1 MFEGDPTATTPM
13 SPVAPRPPARR
24 SGGVPAGRLLA
35 LGLLAF
41 ALAAFTGRVDL
52 ATLIT
57 TARSYVDQPAPAA
70 QTNTSSSDTAAVAAV
85 KAVVERANQAQ
96 AQAYARNDPTL
107 MRATATDS
115 YYQELVQTNQGIQS
129 SGARSIELVSLDW
142 VDVTVSGA
150 RAQATTTGA
159 WRTTYTAG
167 SVAESTDRNDYTLVL
182 QSGAWKISA
191 DVQPTTQIIN
201 PSTGTAPGVTQP
213 GTPASV
219 TSSSSNWS
227 GYAATGGTFTS
238 VSATWTVP
246 TVASTSTGAD
256 ATWVGI
262 GGLSSSDLIQAGTQA
277 MVDGNGVTYTSW
289 IEMLPQS
296 SRDVPL
302 SVSAGDSVTVS
313 ITQQSGAGAA
323 RALRPSRGHRRPPPI
338 RVGRR
343 TRRVARDRQA
353 MPRPSPSGLSGVAQF
368 RGSPRPSS
376 GRRTRSH
383 GPRRLGPR
391 VRPPFVPRSALCAV
405 PRPLRTPYEVRDFGY
420 PDRGSRSDSAIF
432 VRWRTRERC
441 SIRSAT

>member
-13 SPVAPRPPARR
+13 SPIAPPPVPVRN
-24 SGGVPAGRLLA
+24 SGVPAGRLVA

-41 ALAAFTGRVDL
+41 ALAAFSGRIDL
-52 ATLIT
+52 GALIT
-57 TARSYVDQPAPAA
+57 TARSYVDHGSPAA
-70 QTNTSSSDTAAVAAV
+70 QTTTNSSDTAAAAAV
-85 KAVVERANQAQ
+85 KDVITRANQAQ

-142 VDVTVSGA
+142 VDVTVSGTT
-150 RAQATTTGA
+150 AQASTNET
-159 WRTTYTAG
+159 WRTTYTDG

-201 PSTGTAPGVTQP
+201 PSTGTSPTVTQP

-227 GYAATGGTFTS
+227 GYAASGGTFTS
-238 VSATWTVP
+238 VTATWTVP
-246 TVASTSTGAD
+246 SVSANSTGAD

-262 GGLSSSDLIQAGTQA
+262 GGLSSRDLLQAGTQA
-277 MVDGNGVTYTSW
+277 MVDGSGVTYTSW

-302 SVSAGDSVTVS
+302 SISAGDSVTVS
-313 ITQQSGAGAA
+313 ITQQSGNDWLIAMKNNTTGGTYNVTVQYSSSNSSAEWVQEAPSVGRGLVSLDQFGAVQFSGASAVRDGKAMSLSALGAKAITMINGQGQPIAQPSTLSSDGSSFTIA
-323 RALRPSRGHRRPPPI
+323 RTDATSTPQTGGRGRRP
-338 RVGRR
+338 
-343 TRRVARDRQA
+343 
-353 MPRPSPSGLSGVAQF
+353 
-368 RGSPRPSS
+368 
-376 GRRTRSH
+376 
-383 GPRRLGPR
+383 
-391 VRPPFVPRSALCAV
+391 
-405 PRPLRTPYEVRDFGY
+405 
-420 PDRGSRSDSAIF
+420 
-432 VRWRTRERC
+432 
-441 SIRSAT
+441 